1 MKYRYLATNSIAN
14 LKAYPVSPLPLK
26 MPEEAPWT
34 SLLVS
39 LAVIGML
46 ALFYSVVDG
55 AVKAGE
61 SRRQAMATHTAA
73 TLRCNALPSWDDTM
87 ACRKE
92 LVGKAIPEEPTILAA
107 K

>member
-1 MKYRYLATNSIAN
+1 MSL
-14 LKAYPVSPLPLK
+14 LPIK
-26 MPEEAPWT
+26 MPEESPWT

-61 SRRQAMATHTAA
+61 SRRQALAA
-73 TLRCNALPSWDDTM
+73 QAAAVLRCNAMPSWDDTM

-92 LVGKAIPEEPTILAA
+92 LVGKTIPEEPTILAA